1 MFATQGKSW
10 FKKMSV
16 GKLKEEGQL
25 KQKEDIKISISGWKQ
40 G

>member
-1 MFATQGKSW
+1 MKKNHQNMFATQGKSW

-25 KQKEDIKISISGWKQ
+25 K
-40 G
+40 